1 MSGVSFFQTGMG
13 RRLYE
18 VTFPKIA
25 DELAR
30 LNTTLAALVAEVKA
44 SSGRANPPPGAV
56 PPAEAGESWTA
67 TLAAIAQRHLRID
80 TLEPRG
86 ADSLDCHEVGV
97 AALQSALQAA
107 YRAGSAAG
115 LRHLRMNDPTTG
127 PTDSSVEPR

>member
-1 MSGVSFFQTGMG
+1 MG

-18 VTFPKIA
+18 VTIPKIA

-44 SSGRANPPPGAV
+44 SSGRAYPPPVAV
-56 PPAEAGESWTA
+56 PPADAGESWKA

-86 ADSLDCHEVGV
+86 ADSLEVGL

-115 LRHLRMNDPTTG
+115 LRHLRMNDLTTG
-127 PTDSSVEPR
+127 PADSSVEPR